1 LLEYKNSSNFN
12 TMKRDNK
19 IVDLRPIITTVDLE
33 LVKSKEEQFQ
43 NEVLRPIIKF
53 QHELILLIFNT
64 YLQNKKIDLESI
76 SSEKRYDR
84 ITSFFQ
90 NDRDLVSELKWVI
103 VAYFTSIEYQNY
115 NSMKSEINKRLVQ
128 IIKERILSVVLK
140 A

>member
-1 LLEYKNSSNFN
+1 
-12 TMKRDNK
+12 MKRDNK

-103 VAYFTSIEYQNY
+103 VAYFTSVEYQNY
-115 NSMKSEINKRLVQ
+115 NSMKSDINKRLVQ

-140 A
+140 P

>member
-1 LLEYKNSSNFN
+1 MLEYKNSSNFN

>member
-1 LLEYKNSSNFN
+1 
-12 TMKRDNK
+12 MKRDNK

-140 A
+140 P

>member
-1 LLEYKNSSNFN
+1 
-12 TMKRDNK
+12 MKRDNK

>member
-1 LLEYKNSSNFN
+1 MLEYKNSSNFN

-140 A
+140 P